1 MSGWWPVH
9 VDLMIK
15 HSGDMMIKSFS
26 SLCVFS
32 VKIFPAEPL
41 QEAVLFPPL
50 PPPAAV
56 ACTDTFFCLIGF
68 PPFPPRESA
77 AWRQRLRFYTPASQ
91 TLSGFPVHW
100 DNTFYQ
106 LAVKEY
112 HPVFLRMFMQ
122 RGHLCTKAFTRKSH
136 AGPHV
141 LCHSAKESSFKRL
154 EFFFFRL

>member
-1 MSGWWPVH
+1 MRGWWPVH
-9 VDLMIK
+9 VDLIK

-26 SLCVFS
+26 SCVS
-32 VKIFPAEPL
+32 SQWESSRLSLSRK
-41 QEAVLFPPL
+41 AVLFPPL
-50 PPPAAV
+50 PAPSRSCLYYV
-56 ACTDTFFCLIGF
+56 FFCLIGF

-91 TLSGFPVHW
+91 TLSGFPVRW

-112 HPVFLRMFMQ
+112 HPVFLWMFMQ
-122 RGHLCTKAFTRKSH
+122 PGHLCTKAFTRKSH
-136 AGPHV
+136 AGPHL

-154 EFFFFRL
+154 EFFFRL